1 MRIIVIKRGRTRR
14 DPDGGERGA
23 VACREKHDVKV
34 TPAPVSRARAR
45 SPEAGR
51 TPDRRAPAALVL
63 NEIEFS
69 RHRITFSS
77 NNALNRHRR
86 FMCL

>member
-1 MRIIVIKRGRTRR
+1 MRIMLSTGAGRAGTRTA
-14 DPDGGERGA
+14 GSAERSH
-23 VACREKHDVKV
+23 VEKHDVKV

-45 SPEAGR
+45 SPEVQVGR

-69 RHRITFSS
+69 RHRIPS
-77 NNALNRHRR
+77 LVIMH
-86 FMCL
+86 

>member
-1 MRIIVIKRGRTRR
+1 MRIMLSNGAGRAGTRTA
-14 DPDGGERGA
+14 GSAERSH
-23 VACREKHDVKV
+23 VEKHDVKV

-45 SPEAGR
+45 SPEVGR

-69 RHRITFSS
+69 SAGTVLRIP
-77 NNALNRHRR
+77 
-86 FMCL
+86 